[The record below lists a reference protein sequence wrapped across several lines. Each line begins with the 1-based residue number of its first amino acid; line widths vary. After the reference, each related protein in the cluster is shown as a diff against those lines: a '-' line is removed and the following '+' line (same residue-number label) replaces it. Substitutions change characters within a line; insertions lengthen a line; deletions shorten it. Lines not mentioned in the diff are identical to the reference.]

1 MATINKFTIKNYSI
15 VKVLDSSYQTTVDQ
29 FEIPSGTYLV
39 GAGVFIIVQS
49 ISWEAVIDSSDTVSV
64 YFSKERLEQLGNG
77 RWPFE
82 LRATFSNGHVSTLG
96 KGDLTITPYL

>member
-82 LRATFSNGHVSTLG
+82 LRATFPNGHVSTLG

>member
-1 MATINKFTIKNYSI
+1 MATINKFTINSYSL
-15 VKVLDSSYQTTVDQ
+15 VKVLDTSYQTTVDQ
-29 FEIPSGTYLV
+29 FELPSGTYLV
-39 GAGVFIIVQS
+39 GAGVFIIIQS
-49 ISWEAVIDSSDTVSV
+49 LSWEAVIGPNNTVSV

-82 LRATFSNGHVSTLG
+82 LRATFSNGHVSTLA